1 MPGALKKAVEIVL
14 GGTTEAK
21 EGFRIGEAV
30 AGVDD
35 RTGEAGGA
43 GFAFGIEANE
53 GGVGETLFIGAEGA
67 EAVRKAGREHGNN
80 AVDEID
86 AVGAFA
92 GFVI

>member
-21 EGFRIGEAV
+21 KSFGVGQTM

-35 RTGEAGGA
+35 RAGKTGGT

-53 GGVGETLFIGAEGA
+53 GGVGEALFIGAERA
-67 EAVRKAGREHGNN
+67 EAVRKAGR
-80 AVDEID
+80 
-86 AVGAFA
+86 
-92 GFVI
+92 